1 MTSLLFN
8 TLSRFVIAF
17 LPRSKHLLI
26 LWLQSLSAVILESKK
41 TKLVFYQE
49 VTTSYGH
56 IMVPSI
62 KWNSITTFLC
72 GSLRYQSQTH
82 LSQIQ
87 HRQGQA
93 LSLDLEP
100 CSQGSGLRLAT
111 LFDQADLTVASVPF
125 LLPSSW
131 PSHRPLVPVHLDS
144 FPVFSLWVPSSL
156 RINAPR
162 FQLAKTSL
170 HC

>member
-1 MTSLLFN
+1 MAAVTVCSDFGVQENKTS
-8 TLSRFVIAF
+8 I
-17 LPRSKHLLI
+17 LPRSHYF
-26 LWLQSLSAVILESKK
+26 LWAH
-41 TKLVFYQE
+41 
-49 VTTSYGH
+49 YG
-56 IMVPSI
+56 MCGKYPSI

-93 LSLDLEP
+93 LSLDFEP

-162 FQLAKTSL
+162 FQLAETSL

>member
-17 LPRSKHLLI
+17 LPRSKHLFI

-41 TKLVFYQE
+41 IKLVFYQE

-62 KWNSITTFLC
+62 TWNSITTFLC
-72 GSLRYQSQTH
+72 GSLRCQSQAH

-87 HRQGQA
+87 HRLGQA
-93 LSLDLEP
+93 LFLDLEP

-144 FPVFSLWVPSSL
+144 FPVFFLWVPSSL
-156 RINAPR
+156 WINAPK
-162 FQLAKTSL
+162 FPLAKTSL